1 MIHTT
6 PQDMGI
12 TAIRPGVDRL
22 TAANAKTFK
31 DDVTRLIDR
40 GSAQLVIDFNDV
52 TFVDSSGLGAL
63 VGVLKK
69 IGHRGDLAVCGLN
82 SDVAQMFRI
91 CRMDQVFKTFGTVE
105 GAVAKMAEDL

>member
-6 PQDMGI
+6 SHNSGV

-31 DDVTRLIDR
+31 DDVAALIEN
-40 GSAQLVIDFNDV
+40 GSAQLVVDFTDV
-52 TFVDSSGLGAL
+52 AFVDSSGLGAL

-69 IGHRGDLAVCGLN
+69 IGHRGDMAVCGLN
-82 SDVAQMFRI
+82 SDVAQMFEI
-91 CRMDQVFKTFGTVE
+91 CRMDQVFKTYVTVD
-105 GAVAKMAEDL
+105 GAIDKMAENL

>member
-6 PQDMGI
+6 THNMGI

-31 DDVTRLIDR
+31 EDVTQLIDS
-40 GSAQLVIDFNDV
+40 GSAQLVVDFSDV

-82 SDVAQMFRI
+82 SDVAQMFKI
-91 CRMDQVFKTFGTVE
+91 CRMDQVFKTFRSVDVAVE
-105 GAVAKMAEDL
+105 KMAENL

>member
-6 PQDMGI
+6 AHNMGI

-31 DDVTRLIDR
+31 EDVTQLIDS
-40 GSAQLVIDFNDV
+40 GSAQLVVDFSDV

-82 SDVAQMFRI
+82 SDVAQMFKI
-91 CRMDQVFKTFGTVE
+91 CRMDQVFKTFRSVDVAVE
-105 GAVAKMAEDL
+105 KMAENL